1 MEIAPSMDRMIIVD
15 QLQVED
21 LKSSKTWWY
30 DVSALDILSEEQ
42 VQDVS
47 RWRLDFFSVYV

>member
-1 MEIAPSMDRMIIVD
+1 MIIVD